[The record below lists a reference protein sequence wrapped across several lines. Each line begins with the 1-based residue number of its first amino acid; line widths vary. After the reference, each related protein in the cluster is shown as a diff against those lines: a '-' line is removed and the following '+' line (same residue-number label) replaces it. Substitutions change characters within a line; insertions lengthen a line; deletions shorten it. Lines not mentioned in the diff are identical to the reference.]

1 MIITRD
7 NDCNKITQ
15 ESWSVIQVNEGLC
28 NSVSYDLSIVNN
40 TCLQLIHI
48 HQNSL
53 LNINSL
59 QLSNLPRLS
68 VFITEANV
76 LYKTNELVLSSKD
89 WVIIIMI
96 DLTLLSIMKI
106 GMYSFEDA
114 SLVELN
120 GIVSFM

>member
-28 NSVSYDLSIVNN
+28 NSITYDLSIANN

-76 LYKTNELVLSSKD
+76 LYNSKELVLSSNN
-89 WVIIIMI
+89 WVFIIMI
-96 DLTLLSIMKI
+96 DLPLLSIMKI
-106 GMYSFEDA
+106 GMYSFEDS